1 VPVISAKSLTGY
13 QYSIGVNAMN
23 IDAQIIAS
31 PAPFVKSETAKK
43 HPRIV
48 REPLKSQDIAVPF
61 KALGRHIAKCQRKR
75 QSVRVPAM
83 RASDLGQVLRALEL
97 KRAYA

>member
-1 VPVISAKSLTGY
+1 
-13 QYSIGVNAMN
+13 MN
-23 IDAQIIAS
+23 TEAQIVTS
-31 PAPFVKSETAKK
+31 SAPFVKSETAKK

-48 REPLKSQDIAVPF
+48 REPLKSQDITMPL

-75 QSVRVPAM
+75 QPVRVPAM
-83 RASDLGQVLRALEL
+83 RGSELGQVLRALEL

>member
-1 VPVISAKSLTGY
+1 MVIEVQMSRSVAR
-13 QYSIGVNAMN
+13 
-23 IDAQIIAS
+23 
-31 PAPFVKSETAKK
+31 FVKSEKAKN

-48 REPLKSQDIAVPF
+48 RELLKSPDITAAF
-61 KALGRHIAKCQRKR
+61 IALVRHIAKCQRKR

-83 RASDLGQVLRALEL
+83 RASDLGQVLRTLEL

>member
-1 VPVISAKSLTGY
+1 
-13 QYSIGVNAMN
+13 MN

-31 PAPFVKSETAKK
+31 SVPFVKSETAKK

-48 REPLKSQDIAVPF
+48 REPLNSQGITVLL
-61 KALGRHIAKCQRKR
+61 KALGRHIVKCQRKR
-75 QSVRVPAM
+75 QPVRVPAM
-83 RASDLGQVLRALEL
+83 RVCELGQVLRTLEL

>member
-1 VPVISAKSLTGY
+1 
-13 QYSIGVNAMN
+13 MN
-23 IDAQIIAS
+23 TEAQIIAS

-43 HPRIV
+43 HLRIV
-48 REPLKSQDIAVPF
+48 REPLNSHDLTVPL
-61 KALGRHIAKCQRKR
+61 KALGRHIVKCQHKR

-83 RASDLGQVLRALEL
+83 RGSELGQVLRTLEL

>member
-1 VPVISAKSLTGY
+1 MKT
-13 QYSIGVNAMN
+13 
-23 IDAQIIAS
+23 DAQIITS

-48 REPLKSQDIAVPF
+48 REPLESQDIAAPF

-83 RASDLGQVLRALEL
+83 RGSELGQVLRTLEL

>member
-1 VPVISAKSLTGY
+1 
-13 QYSIGVNAMN
+13 MN
-23 IDAQIIAS
+23 TEAQIIAS
-31 PAPFVKSETAKK
+31 PLPFVKPEAAKK
-43 HPRIV
+43 HLRIV
-48 REPLKSQDIAVPF
+48 REPLKSQDITASL

-83 RASDLGQVLRALEL
+83 RGSELGQVLRTLEL

>member
-1 VPVISAKSLTGY
+1 MKT
-13 QYSIGVNAMN
+13 
-23 IDAQIIAS
+23 DAQMITS
-31 PAPFVKSETAKK
+31 SAPFVKSETAKK
-43 HPRIV
+43 HPRIM
-48 REPLKSQDIAVPF
+48 REPLESQDIAASF

-83 RASDLGQVLRALEL
+83 RGSELGQVLRTLEL

>member
-1 VPVISAKSLTGY
+1 
-13 QYSIGVNAMN
+13 MN
-23 IDAQIIAS
+23 FDPQIIAS

-43 HPRIV
+43 HPRLV
-48 REPLKSQDIAVPF
+48 REPLKGQDITVPF

-83 RASDLGQVLRALEL
+83 RASELGQVLRTLEL

>member
-1 VPVISAKSLTGY
+1 MTIEV
-13 QYSIGVNAMN
+13 
-23 IDAQIIAS
+23 QIITS
-31 PAPFVKSETAKK
+31 VAPFVKSETAKK
-43 HPRIV
+43 HPRLV
-48 REPLKSQDIAVPF
+48 REPLKSQDITVQF

-83 RASDLGQVLRALEL
+83 RASDLGQVLRTLEL

>member
-1 VPVISAKSLTGY
+1 
-13 QYSIGVNAMN
+13 MN

-31 PAPFVKSETAKK
+31 PALFVKSETAKK
-43 HPRIV
+43 HLRIV
-48 REPLKSQDIAVPF
+48 REPFNSQDITVPL
-61 KALGRHIAKCQRKR
+61 KALGRHIEKCQRKR

-83 RASDLGQVLRALEL
+83 RVSELGQVLRTLEL

>member
-1 VPVISAKSLTGY
+1 
-13 QYSIGVNAMN
+13 MN
-23 IDAQIIAS
+23 FDPQIIAS
-31 PAPFVKSETAKK
+31 PAPFEKSKTAKK
-43 HPRIV
+43 HPRLV
-48 REPLKSQDIAVPF
+48 REPLKSQDISVPF

-83 RASDLGQVLRALEL
+83 RASELGQVLRTLEL

>member
-1 VPVISAKSLTGY
+1 
-13 QYSIGVNAMN
+13 
-23 IDAQIIAS
+23 
-31 PAPFVKSETAKK
+31 
-43 HPRIV
+43 V
-48 REPLKSQDIAVPF
+48 REPLKSQDITVPF

-83 RASDLGQVLRALEL
+83 RASELGQVLRTLEL

>member
-1 VPVISAKSLTGY
+1 
-13 QYSIGVNAMN
+13 MN
-23 IDAQIIAS
+23 IDPQIIAS

-48 REPLKSQDIAVPF
+48 REPLKSQDIDAPF

-83 RASDLGQVLRALEL
+83 RGSEL
-97 KRAYA
+97 

>member
-1 VPVISAKSLTGY
+1 
-13 QYSIGVNAMN
+13 MN
-23 IDAQIIAS
+23 IDAQMITS
-31 PAPFVKSETAKK
+31 SEPFVKSETAKK

-48 REPLKSQDIAVPF
+48 REPLKSQDIAMPL

-83 RASDLGQVLRALEL
+83 RGSELGQVLRTLEL

>member
-1 VPVISAKSLTGY
+1 
-13 QYSIGVNAMN
+13 MN
-23 IDAQIIAS
+23 IDTQIIAS
-31 PAPFVKSETAKK
+31 SVPFVKSETAKK

-97 KRAYA
+97 ERAYS

>member
-1 VPVISAKSLTGY
+1 
-13 QYSIGVNAMN
+13 MN
-23 IDAQIIAS
+23 TEAQIIAS
-31 PAPFVKSETAKK
+31 SAPLVKSETAKK

-48 REPLKSQDIAVPF
+48 REPLNSQDITVPL

-83 RASDLGQVLRALEL
+83 RSSELGQVLRTLEL

>member
-1 VPVISAKSLTGY
+1 MKT
-13 QYSIGVNAMN
+13 
-23 IDAQIIAS
+23 DAQIITS

-48 REPLKSQDIAVPF
+48 RDPVSSQDITTPL
-61 KALGRHIAKCQRKR
+61 KALGRHIVKCQRKR

-83 RASDLGQVLRALEL
+83 RVSELGQVLRTLEL

>member
-1 VPVISAKSLTGY
+1 
-13 QYSIGVNAMN
+13 MN

-31 PAPFVKSETAKK
+31 PMPFVKSETAKK
-43 HPRIV
+43 HPRLV
-48 REPLKSQDIAVPF
+48 REPLKSQDITVPC

-83 RASDLGQVLRALEL
+83 RASDLGQVLRTLEL

>member
-1 VPVISAKSLTGY
+1 
-13 QYSIGVNAMN
+13 MN

-61 KALGRHIAKCQRKR
+61 KALGRHIAKCQRKG

-83 RASDLGQVLRALEL
+83 RGSELGQVLRTLEL